1 MAKPRKNS
9 KRNSKPDGGS
19 GKKRK
24 AADWAPAFLAA
35 LIDGLH
41 IRDAAAAAGVDGTT
55 PYKRRKHDAEFRA
68 AWEEA
73 AEIGTKALERE
84 AARRAYHGTLKP
96 VYQGGVKVGEIREYS
111 DALLMFLLRARK
123 PKKYREN
130 YKVQVGD
137 TPGQPMKIV
146 GIDVYTT
153 PPPEIP
159 DPWKAP

>member
-1 MAKPRKNS
+1 MKRKNGRPS
-9 KRNSKPDGGS
+9 
-19 GKKRK
+19 
-24 AADWAPAFLAA
+24 ATDWASAFL
-35 LIDGLH
+35 
-41 IRDAAAAAGVDGTT
+41 
-55 PYKRRKHDAEFRA
+55 A